1 MVELK
6 EQDAETIVYENFV
19 EQLFAGRGQLL
30 AGVCLQVGVMLCICA
45 DTLNPLFAIFAV
57 CATMVGC
64 WRILQIDGFHREKAA
79 VEAIG
84 KSPSKDWYRSWE
96 MRSTGSTTV
105 GAALIGFCSGAGVA
119 LGDNEFS
126 ALVSILFAFAAIP
139 SVVVRLYGSMS
150 VACSSLIMLL
160 APLVLSFVWQGSTS
174 HYILAALAIP
184 FLFSAV
190 SLTKSV
196 RSTFVFAVMGNL
208 EKRQLDRRLRDAV
221 GSMSHGLVM
230 VDDDHRIIVVND
242 QAKRIFHVPESLALV
257 NRKLDTAMRYLRLHG
272 PYGRVAVGRI
282 DGALRQLIYE
292 QVPKAKCALQGGQV
306 LEMSGAD
313 RVDGG
318 HVILIEDISDQ
329 EAARKRFEQMRTT
342 DSVTRLPNRE
352 LFHSLVAKALDS
364 APAEMQSA
372 VIVFDIDDF
381 KRINDN
387 AGHIQGDRM
396 LKAVGLAARR
406 HLGKSAIV
414 SRQGADEF
422 LAFVQAKDLCAK
434 TVAAGLTKT
443 LSRPFN
449 VRGEQFAITVS
460 AGAAFVEPSDD
471 DGSET
476 MIKAGVALVE
486 AKEDGIG
493 ATCLYNSAMETKQLR
508 RQFLKSA
515 LVNAINNGEIRP
527 LYQPIVCGKTGRLAA
542 CEALSRWESDAFG
555 VVSANEFIP
564 LAEEMGHI
572 TPLTRHI
579 LQQALKDCETWPKNI
594 SVSVNLSARDFHDGS
609 LVDWLLKHID
619 EVEFDADRLEV
630 EITETSFM
638 HNEAFVARKLLQLR
652 ARGVRV
658 ALDDFGTGYSSF
670 NHLHQLPL
678 DRVKIDRSF
687 LVDSSNGEAPVALL
701 EGILAIC
708 QRLGLKTTVEGVET
722 EGQVSMLRSLG
733 GVQRM
738 QGYFFGSALPG
749 SAIKTLAEAQG
760 ARDKS
765 SKAA

>member
-1 MVELK
+1 MTELK
-6 EQDAETIVYENFV
+6 KQDAEKIVFENFV

-30 AGVCLQVGVMLCICA
+30 AGVCLQVAVMLCIFA
-45 DTLNPLFAIFAV
+45 DTLNPLFIFLAIA
-57 CATMVGC
+57 AALIGL
-64 WRILQIDGFHREKAA
+64 WRLLQIDHFHMARSELQKRG
-79 VEAIG
+79 EQPG
-84 KSPSKDWYRSWE
+84 QDWYRSWE
-96 MRSTGSTTV
+96 IRSAGSTSA
-105 GAALIGFCSGAGVA
+105 GAAVIGICSGAGVA
-119 LGDNEFS
+119 LGGDGFATLLS
-126 ALVSILFAFAAIP
+126 VLFAFAVVP
-139 SVVVRLYGSMS
+139 SVIVRMYGSMG
-150 VACSSLIMLL
+150 VAKSSLFFLL
-160 APLVLSFVWQGSTS
+160 APLVTSFVWQESLS
-174 HYILAALAIP
+174 HYVLAILAIP
-184 FLFSAV
+184 FFFSAI
-190 SLTKSV
+190 SLTRSV
-196 RSTFVFAVMGNL
+196 RSTFVFAVTGNL

-230 VDDDHRIIVVND
+230 VDDEQQVIVIND
-242 QAKRIFHVPESLALV
+242 QAKRIFQVPETLDLS
-257 NRKLDTAMRYLRLHG
+257 NRKLATVIRYLRRFG
-272 PYGRVAVGRI
+272 PFGQAAVVRI
-282 DGALRQLIYE
+282 DTALYQLIRE
-292 QVPKAKCALQGGQV
+292 RVPKAKCTVQSGQI
-306 LEMSGAD
+306 LEMSGGE
-313 RVDGG
+313 RSDGG
-318 HVILIEDISDQ
+318 HVILIEDISEQ
-329 EAARKRFEQMRTT
+329 EAARRRFEQMRTT
-342 DSVTRLPNRE
+342 DNVTRLPNRE
-352 LFHSLVAKALDS
+352 LFHSLVAKALDN
-364 APAEMQSA
+364 AAAEMISA
-372 VIVFDIDDF
+372 LIVFDIDDF

-387 AGHIQGDRM
+387 AGHVQGDRM

-406 HLGKSAIV
+406 HLGKSAII

-422 LAFVQAKDLCAK
+422 LAFVQGKNLCAK
-434 TVAAGLTKT
+434 SVASDLTKA

-579 LQQALKDCETWPKNI
+579 LQRALRDCNTWPKNI
-594 SVSVNLSARDFHDGS
+594 SVSVNLSARDFQDGS
-609 LVDWLLKHID
+609 LVDWLLDYID
-619 EVEFDADRLEV
+619 EIEFDADRLEV
-630 EITETSFM
+630 EITETSFI

-652 ARGVRV
+652 AKGVRV

-678 DRVKIDRSF
+678 DRIKIDRSF
-687 LVDSSNGEAPVALL
+687 LLDSSNGEAPVALL
-701 EGILAIC
+701 EGILSIC
-708 QRLGLKTTVEGVET
+708 QRLGLRTTVEGVET
-722 EGQVSMLRSLG
+722 EEQVTMLRTIG

-749 SAIKTLAEAQG
+749 SAIKTLAEAQNERG
-760 ARDKS
+760 RAT
-765 SKAA
+765 KAA

>member
-1 MVELK
+1 MTELK
-6 EQDAETIVYENFV
+6 KQDAEKIVFENFV

-30 AGVCLQVGVMLCICA
+30 AGVCLQVAVMLCICA
-45 DTLNPLFAIFAV
+45 DARNPLFAVLAIIASL
-57 CATMVGC
+57 VGL
-64 WRILQIDGFHREKAA
+64 WRLRQIDGFHRAKDQIEQRGI
-79 VEAIG
+79 EPG
-84 KSPSKDWYRSWE
+84 QDWYRNWE
-96 MRSTGSTTV
+96 IRSASTSVAATTV
-105 GAALIGFCSGAGVA
+105 IGCCSGIGVA
-119 LGDNEFS
+119 FGETEFS
-126 ALVSILFAFAAIP
+126 ALVSVLFAFATVP
-139 SVVVRLYGSMS
+139 SVVVRLYGSMLI
-150 VACSSLIMLL
+150 ACSAL
-160 APLVLSFVWQGSTS
+160 ATLFIPLSLSFFWEGSLY
-174 HYILAALAIP
+174 HYLLAALALP
-184 FLFSAV
+184 FTLSAV
-190 SLTKSV
+190 SLTRSV
-196 RSTFVFAVMGNL
+196 RSTFVFAVIGNL

-221 GSMSHGLVM
+221 GSMSHGLVL
-230 VDDDHRIIVVND
+230 VDDEQRVIVVND
-242 QAKRIFHVPESLALV
+242 QAKRIFQVPDALDLV
-257 NRKLDTAMRYLRLHG
+257 NRKLPTVIRYLRQHG
-272 PYGRVAVGRI
+272 PYGRAAVGRI
-282 DGALRQLIYE
+282 DAALNQLIHE
-292 QVPKAKCALQGGQV
+292 HIPKAKCSLQGGQI
-306 LEMSGAD
+306 LEMSGGKRA
-313 RVDGG
+313 DGG
-318 HVILIEDISDQ
+318 HVILIEDISEQ

-352 LFHSLVAKALDS
+352 LFHSLVAKALDNAPSNTVS
-364 APAEMQSA
+364 AI
-372 VIVFDIDDF
+372 IVFDIDDF

-406 HLGKSAIV
+406 HLGKSAIL

-422 LAFVQAKDLCAK
+422 LAFVQAPDLCTK
-434 TVAAGLTKT
+434 TVATGLTAA

-460 AGAAFVEPSDD
+460 AGAAVVEPSDD

-486 AKEDGIG
+486 AKEDGI
-493 ATCLYNSAMETKQLR
+493 ASTCLYSNAMETKQLR

-515 LVNAINNGEIRP
+515 LINAINNGEIRP

-579 LQQALKDCETWPKNI
+579 LKQALEDCNTWPNNI
-594 SVSVNLSARDFHDGS
+594 TVSVNLSARDFHDGS
-609 LVDWLLKHID
+609 LVDWLIQYID
-619 EVEFDADRLEV
+619 EIEFDADRLEV
-630 EITETSFM
+630 EITETSFI

-652 ARGVRV
+652 SKGVRV

-678 DRVKIDRSF
+678 DRIKIDRSF
-687 LVDSSNGEAPVALL
+687 LLDSSNGEAPVALL

-708 QRLGLKTTVEGVET
+708 QRLGLRTTVEGVET
-722 EGQVSMLRSLG
+722 EEQVTMLRKLG

-749 SAIKTLAEAQG
+749 SAIKTLAEAQSE
-760 ARDKS
+760 RSKS
-765 SKAA
+765 TKAA